1 MNVNWIKFHQL
12 KGTAVASAAPGGTQ
26 LGLSYR
32 RIGKET
38 FIVEYGDKNSCPEIT
53 LFNMRGQ
60 EIVGAVASR
69 QVDRG
74 LQVSITKKTLSPGSY
89 ILTVTNVAGKQKIPF
104 VY

>member
-1 MNVNWIKFHQL
+1 MF
-12 KGTAVASAAPGGTQ
+12 T
-26 LGLSYR
+26 YR
-32 RIGKET
+32 RIGKDA
-38 FIVEYGDKNSCPEIT
+38 FMVEYGNKNICSEVK

-74 LQVSITKKTLSPGSY
+74 LHVSITKKTLSPGSY
-89 ILTVTNVAGKQKIPF
+89 ILTVTNAAGKQKIPF